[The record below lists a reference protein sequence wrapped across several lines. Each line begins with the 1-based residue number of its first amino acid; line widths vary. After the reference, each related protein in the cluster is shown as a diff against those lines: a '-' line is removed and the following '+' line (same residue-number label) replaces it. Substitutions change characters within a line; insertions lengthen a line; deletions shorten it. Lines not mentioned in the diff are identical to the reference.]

1 MAQKLGLTISG
12 FLLKYEEMAR
22 KTKKQIAKIQQRY
35 RIAALTLDIFVL
47 TLVFFN
53 FALTLNNSWD
63 DLNLL
68 TICLLPAVAVLS
80 FIISAVNVHRH
91 AASHRVIVPAIST
104 VLISSVFFF
113 YVFCYPS
120 IMAFAK

>member
-1 MAQKLGLTISG
+1 
-12 FLLKYEEMAR
+12 MAR

-91 AASHRVIVPAIST
+91 AASRRVIVPAIST

>member
-1 MAQKLGLTISG
+1 VAQKLGLTISG

-53 FALTLNNSWD
+53 FALTLNNNWD

-68 TICLLPAVAVLS
+68 TICFFVL
-80 FIISAVNVHRH
+80 R
-91 AASHRVIVPAIST
+91 AISSYFNKNPLM
-104 VLISSVFFF
+104 VKPN
-113 YVFCYPS
+113 FCATFCVVAH
-120 IMAFAK
+120 IRKKC